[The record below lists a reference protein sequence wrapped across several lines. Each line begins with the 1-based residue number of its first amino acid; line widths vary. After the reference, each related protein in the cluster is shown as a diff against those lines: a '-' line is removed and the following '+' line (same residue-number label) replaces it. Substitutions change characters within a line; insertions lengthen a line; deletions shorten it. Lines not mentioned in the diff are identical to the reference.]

1 MTNDASLHNK
11 GNAIRMI
18 RRGIRK
24 DQKNSQIIRRMLKK
38 RESKEY
44 QEETMRYQGVK
55 QEQKNK
61 NRIGRRRKEIKGRRM
76 IKNVNV

>member
-61 NRIGRRRKEIKGRRM
+61 NRIGRRRKEIKGQRM